1 MGMAGGLL
9 GGEQP
14 QSCRRPDLLTEP
26 NLQVCC
32 WEGFSSNHT
41 ATAVSWLSVPPFTTL
56 LFGEHLVTSHASWPT
71 RETRSASAS
80 RRKRPFRSFGP
91 SESEANRVSDGW

>member
-14 QSCRRPDLLTEP
+14 QFCRRPDLLTEP

-32 WEGFSSNHT
+32 WEGFFSNHT
-41 ATAVSWLSVPPFTTL
+41 ATAVSRLSVPPFTPFCLDNTWLHLMRRGL
-56 LFGEHLVTSHASWPT
+56 LVRPGRLLLRGESAHSDLLVLLKARPT
-71 RETRSASAS
+71 
-80 RRKRPFRSFGP
+80 G
-91 SESEANRVSDGW
+91 